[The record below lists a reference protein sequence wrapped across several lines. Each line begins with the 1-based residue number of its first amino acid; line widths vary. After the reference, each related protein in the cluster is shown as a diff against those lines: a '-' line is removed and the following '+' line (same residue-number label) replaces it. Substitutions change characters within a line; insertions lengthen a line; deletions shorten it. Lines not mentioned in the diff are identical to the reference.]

1 MKEQMINDDV
11 LMEHLGK
18 RFETKDEDN
27 DEPDQLYGLNPEDQ
41 PELYLMQKSL
51 QKISDQVLNLE
62 HEIDTLLSS

>member
-1 MKEQMINDDV
+1 MINDDV